1 MQFMVIDIVLFF
13 IGSLVGFFYLLI
25 ISNIYSSW
33 QKLEEGRII
42 NEASTPN
49 TSFSIIISARN
60 EEDNIRTCLE
70 SIIQMDYPEE
80 LMDIIVVDDHSTD
93 QTAQI
98 ASEFKEVSV
107 LVNPKEGKKEAMKFG
122 VDHAKNKYLW
132 FVDGDSALHKDAA
145 RLADA
150 HIHQH
155 HASFIACPIV
165 YPVGSGLLNAF
176 QVIDSVVNM
185 AVTAAGIHDQK
196 FYLANGANMLIEKEA
211 FLGIEGFKG
220 NDHLASGDD
229 VFLIQKMASNDP
241 SRVHYIKSRRM
252 AAVTKEETN
261 WSAFWNQRKRW
272 ATKTNAYTHKGLF
285 YLQVSIFMVHATIVA
300 LFALGFFIPISFF
313 VGLLVLFIKGMVDY
327 LFIQNMTSFFG
338 VSKVNKWFIP
348 SFFMYFPYIF
358 FTAFHANF
366 PSRYEWKG
374 RQRK

>member
-1 MQFMVIDIVLFF
+1 MQRMVIDVVLFF
-13 IGSLVGFFYLLI
+13 AGLMVGFIYLLV

-33 QKLEEGRII
+33 QNLEECRIV
-42 NEASTPN
+42 NKTSTPN

-60 EEDNIRTCLE
+60 EENNIRTCLE
-70 SIIQMDYPEE
+70 SITGMDYPGT
-80 LMDIIVVDDHSTD
+80 LLDIIVVDDHSTD
-93 QTAQI
+93 QTALI
-98 ASEFKEVSV
+98 AREFQNIRV
-107 LVNPKEGKKEAMKFG
+107 LTNPKDGKKEAMKFG
-122 VDHAKNKYLW
+122 ADQAKNKYLW

-155 HASFIACPIV
+155 HSSFIACPIV
-165 YPVGSGLLNAF
+165 YPAGKGLLNAF
-176 QVIDSVVNM
+176 QVMDGVVNM
-185 AVTAAGIHDQK
+185 AVTAAGIHHQK
-196 FYLANGANMLIEKEA
+196 FYLANGANMLVEKEA
-211 FLGIEGFKG
+211 FHGIEGFKG

-229 VFLIQKMASNDP
+229 VFLIQRMASNDP
-241 SRVHYIKSRRM
+241 SRVHYLKSRRM
-252 AAVTKEETN
+252 AAVTKEETS
-261 WSAFWNQRKRW
+261 WSLFWNQRKRW
-272 ATKTNAYTHKGLF
+272 ATKTGAYTHKGLF